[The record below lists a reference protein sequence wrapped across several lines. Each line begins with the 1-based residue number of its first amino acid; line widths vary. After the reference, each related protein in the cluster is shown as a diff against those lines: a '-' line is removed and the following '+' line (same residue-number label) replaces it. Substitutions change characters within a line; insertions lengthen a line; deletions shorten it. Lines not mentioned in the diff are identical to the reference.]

1 MEAAKSL
8 FLKTF
13 QATLDGFLFLKGTL
27 LTLSLP
33 IKFTSKFK

>member
-1 MEAAKSL
+1 MKPTKSL
-8 FLKTF
+8 FLKKF
-13 QATLDGFLFLKGTL
+13 QDILDGFLFLKGTL